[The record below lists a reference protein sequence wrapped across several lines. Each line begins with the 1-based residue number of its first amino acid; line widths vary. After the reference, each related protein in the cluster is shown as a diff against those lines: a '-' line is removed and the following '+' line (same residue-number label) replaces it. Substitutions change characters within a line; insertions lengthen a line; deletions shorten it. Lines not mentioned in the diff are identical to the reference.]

1 MSAPAQALEV
11 GTELPVLEPDK
22 IMRMTLA
29 LYAGASGDHN
39 PVHIDSD
46 IAKAF
51 GLGDVF
57 GHGMLTMAY
66 AGRMLTDWVD
76 QRGLREFN
84 VRFSAITHVGEELV
98 ATGTVTE
105 LFEAEGE
112 PRARIDIKV
121 AGNEGEVKA
130 TGQAVVATES
140 VKVR

>member
-1 MSAPAQALEV
+1 MSAPTQAIEV
-11 GTELPVLEPDK
+11 GTELPPLKPDK

-98 ATGTVTE
+98 ATGIVTE
-105 LFEAEGE
+105 LFEADGE
-112 PRARIDIKV
+112 QRARIEIEV
-121 AGNEGEVKA
+121 AGHGGEVKA
-130 TGQAVVATES
+130 KGQAVVATAAL
-140 VKVR
+140 KAA

>member
-1 MSAPAQALEV
+1 VSAPTQAIEA
-11 GTELPVLEPDK
+11 GAELPPLKPDK

-29 LYAGASGDHN
+29 IYAGASGDHN

-66 AGRMLTDWVD
+66 AGRMLTDWAD

-98 ATGTVTE
+98 ATGTISEV
-105 LFEAEGE
+105 FEADGE
-112 PRARIDIKV
+112 QRARIEIQV

-130 TGQAVVATES
+130 KGQAVVATDS
-140 VKVR
+140 IKAI